1 MAMTRR
7 GRFTSTAVIVVVIG
21 ALVVG
26 VMALTGRGPAAGLAN
41 LANNAIHHD
50 PPRCPL
56 TGRLAP
62 GGTIPDRPAL
72 AIKVENLPESR
83 PQSGLNDAD
92 IVYEEPVE
100 AGITRFIAIYQCT
113 EAARV
118 EPVRSARLEDPDV
131 VRQFGRALF
140 AHAGGVPK
148 VSARLHAA
156 HLIDLNFIQYAN
168 AFHRDPSRYAP
179 HNLYTSTAAL
189 WKVDPGTEGAPQ
201 PLFTYDRAQPATA
214 RKVAWMHLPFS
225 DYSDVYWRWNAQHAV
240 WLRYHGTVAHTL
252 SNGAQVRA
260 KNVVV
265 QVVKVTSSSIH
276 DVNGVASPF
285 AHVVGHGKAY
295 VLRGG
300 RMIVGTWSRT
310 SLEDIT
316 VFKDKQGNVIP
327 LTPGNTWVEL
337 YPSDHRVTFGN

>member
-7 GRFTSTAVIVVVIG
+7 GRFASTAGIVVIVA

-26 VMALTGRGPAAGLAN
+26 VLALTGKGPAAQLAQKV
-41 LANNAIHHD
+41 IHHD

-62 GGTIPDRPAL
+62 HGAIPDRSAL
-72 AIKVENLPESR
+72 AVKVENLPASR
-83 PQSGLNDAD
+83 PQSGLNEAD

-113 EAARV
+113 DAPRV

-131 VRQFGRALF
+131 VRQFGHALF

-156 HLIDLNFIQYAN
+156 HLIDMNFIQYAN
-168 AFHRDPSRYAP
+168 LFHRDPARYAP
-179 HNLYTSTAAL
+179 HNLYTSTADL
-189 WKVDPGTEGAPQ
+189 WKAAPGKTDVPQ
-201 PLFTYDRAQPATA
+201 PLFTYERSQPTTG
-214 RKVAWMHLPFS
+214 RSISWMHLPFS
-225 DYSDVYWRWNAQHAV
+225 DYSDVYWRWNAKHAV
-240 WLRYHGTVAHTL
+240 WLRYHGTVPHLL

-265 QVVKVTSSSIH
+265 QVVKVTMSSIH

-295 VLRGG
+295 ILRNGH
-300 RMIVGTWSRT
+300 MVVGTWSRT
-310 SLEDIT
+310 SLDDIT
-316 VFKDKQGNVIP
+316 VYKDKQGNVIP

-337 YPSDHRVTFGN
+337 YPSTLPVTFGH

>member
-1 MAMTRR
+1 MAMTKR
-7 GRFTSTAVIVVVIG
+7 GRFASTAAIVVIIG

-26 VMALTGRGPAAGLAN
+26 VLALTGKGPAAGLA
-41 LANNAIHHD
+41 AKVGVTHHE

-100 AGITRFIAIYQCT
+100 AGITRFIAIYHCT
-113 EAARV
+113 EAPRV
-118 EPVRSARLEDPDV
+118 EPVRSARLDDPDV
-131 VRQFGRALF
+131 VRQFGQALF

-156 HLIDLNFIQYAN
+156 HLIDMNFIQYAN
-168 AFHRDPSRYAP
+168 LFHRDPARYAP

-189 WKVDPGTEGAPQ
+189 WKAAPGKGSPPQ
-201 PLFTYDRAQPATA
+201 PLFTYDRAEPTTG
-214 RKVAWMHLPFS
+214 RTVAWMHIPFS
-225 DYSDVYWRWNAQHAV
+225 DYSDVYWRWNAKHAV
-240 WLRYHGTVAHTL
+240 WLRYHGTVPHTL

-265 QVVKVTSSSIH
+265 QVVKVTMSTIH

-295 VLRGG
+295 ILRDGKV
-300 RMIVGTWSRT
+300 IVGTWSRT

-337 YPSDHRVTFGN
+337 YPSDHHVSFGH